1 MAATTVA
8 VDSSSK
14 NQSLLRKQEMIKKI
28 KNHSLNKRKKR
39 SHQKMLQE
47 IPSIPLQ
54 ITQVDSNFSR
64 GSEEDLPLLI

>member
-1 MAATTVA
+1 MAATTVV

-14 NQSLLRKQEMIKKI
+14 NQSPLRKQETKKI

-39 SHQKMLQE
+39 SHPMMLQE
-47 IPSIPLQ
+47 IPSSPLQ
-54 ITQVDSNFSR
+54 ITPVDSNFSR

>member
-8 VDSSSK
+8 VDSFSK
-14 NQSLLRKQEMIKKI
+14 SQSPLRKQEIKKI

-47 IPSIPLQ
+47 IPSSPLQ
-54 ITQVDSNFSR
+54 ITPVGSSSSR